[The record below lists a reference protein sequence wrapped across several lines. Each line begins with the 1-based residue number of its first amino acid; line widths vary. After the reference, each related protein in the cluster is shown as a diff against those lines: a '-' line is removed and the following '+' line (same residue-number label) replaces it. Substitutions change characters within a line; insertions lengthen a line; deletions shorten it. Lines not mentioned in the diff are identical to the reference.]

1 MAQKLV
7 LPEQGVPIS
16 PMMTINF
23 IIIIIYFQM
32 TESDYMITIIYSVSY
47 LTNALINFD
56 HGIIP
61 ACTFEMKRDLNI
73 DDVELG
79 TLGSAVY
86 AGLVV
91 GSIAGSAAFS
101 AIKSKIIVFSSILCC
116 ILSLS
121 LFLFT
126 KSFYILL
133 ISRFLFGFF

>member
-1 MAQKLV
+1 L
-7 LPEQGVPIS
+7 I
-16 PMMTINF
+16 IN
-23 IIIIIYFQM
+23 IIIKIANINYTM
-32 TESDYMITIIYSVSY
+32 ADSDYMITIIYAVSY

-61 ACTFEMKRDLNI
+61 ACTQEMKRDLLI

-91 GSIAGSAAFS
+91 GSIAGSAAF
-101 AIKSKIIVFSSILCC
+101 AVFKAKTIVSGAILCC

-126 KSFYILL
+126 RAFYILL
-133 ISRFLFGFF
+133 ISRFLVGFF

>member
-1 MAQKLV
+1 
-7 LPEQGVPIS
+7 
-16 PMMTINF
+16 
-23 IIIIIYFQM
+23 
-32 TESDYMITIIYSVSY
+32 
-47 LTNALINFD
+47 
-56 HGIIP
+56 
-61 ACTFEMKRDLNI
+61 MKRDLKI

-101 AIKSKIIVFSSILCC
+101 MFKSKVIVFSSVLCC

-126 KSFYILL
+126 KIFYMLL
-133 ISRFLFGFF
+133 LSRFLVGFF

>member
-1 MAQKLV
+1 M
-7 LPEQGVPIS
+7 PTDWDY
-16 PMMTINF
+16 M
-23 IIIIIYFQM
+23 IIIIYA
-32 TESDYMITIIYSVSY
+32 VSY
-47 LTNALINFD
+47 FTNALINFD

-91 GSIAGSAAFS
+91 GSIAGSAVFS
-101 AIKSKIIVFSSILCC
+101 ILKSKVIVFSAILCC

-121 LFLFT
+121 LMLFT

-133 ISRFLFGFF
+133 ISRFFVGFFQVIFKYHLIFQRFS